1 MLTYEYLVTRLE
13 YNKETG
19 IFIWLTTKSNKIKIG
34 DIAGSLQHEGYHR
47 VSIDKKEYLSHRL
60 AWFYIYKEW
69 PKGQIDH
76 INGIKNDN
84 RIKNL
89 RDVSHSINGQNQ
101 TKHRN
106 GHLVGTT
113 WCKRDKKWIAY
124 IYINRKRKHI
134 GVFLSQQEA
143 HEAYLLKRMELGL

>member
-1 MLTYEYLVTRLE
+1 MLTHEYLVTRLN
-13 YNKETG
+13 YNPETG
-19 IFIWLTTKSNKIKIG
+19 IFTWLKVKSSRVKIG
-34 DIAGSLQHEGYHR
+34 DIAGSLQYEGYHR
-47 VSIDKKEYLSHRL
+47 VRIYNKEYLAHRL
-60 AWFYIYKEW
+60 AWFYVYREW

-113 WCKRDKKWIAY
+113 WCKRDKKWRSY
-124 IYINRKRKHI
+124 IYINGKRKHI

-143 HEAYLLKRMELGL
+143 HMAYLLKARELNK